1 MKIED
6 FDFVNRTMFLKQIFG
21 TFHNLQVHN
30 FQPNSNSYQLFK
42 YPATLIKDATTC
54 EQQHIQSFSN
64 ARKQSTISSEASTHE
79 MLDQLPTSQAQFLC
93 WNTIFHMPG
102 KRSSCIAFALVVE
115 NARIYLNR
123 KKPEKNKCTITV
135 QIFQDKLCN
144 ACNCISKYYQICIK
158 TEYKPSK

>member
-1 MKIED
+1 
-6 FDFVNRTMFLKQIFG
+6 
-21 TFHNLQVHN
+21 
-30 FQPNSNSYQLFK
+30 
-42 YPATLIKDATTC
+42 
-54 EQQHIQSFSN
+54 
-64 ARKQSTISSEASTHE
+64 
-79 MLDQLPTSQAQFLC
+79 MLDQLPSSQAQFLC

-158 TEYKPSK
+158 TEYKPSKWNIFSCLGCPQNISDDISSYTILKNFGQGRSPHTPLKLATSCKHWILSIFSSLF